1 MKIAIAGCGP
11 GGLASAL
18 FLKQSGHDVTLYDQ
32 FAAPRAL
39 GSGLL
44 IQPSGQAVLAQLGL
58 LEQIRTL
65 AAPVTRL
72 TGINVD
78 NGKRALDMEYSHLG
92 TDVCALGIHR
102 ASLFST
108 LYDAV
113 IAQDIVTQT
122 DCKLVSAIA
131 GNSDIVLQFDNG
143 CSAGPF
149 DILIDATGAHGPLT
163 HGLSTILPFAA
174 LWTTVDQPKNSDIA
188 LDALDQ
194 RYRASRKMAGIM
206 PVGINP
212 ATGNAG
218 AALFWSIK
226 PEDFGPLQAGGLGA
240 WREKFLALWPEAED
254 FASQINAFD
263 DFTLAVYVHR
273 TGRPVSNRRI
283 FHIGDSWHC
292 TSPQLGQG
300 ANMALI
306 DAAAIATAIGRSTSL
321 DEIERHYRHLR
332 SDHVR
337 VYQAL
342 SYVFTPL
349 YQSENRILPKLRDF
363 IIHHG
368 ARKPLVRTLIAQ
380 LVSGNLG
387 KFS

>member
-18 FLKQSGHDVTLYDQ
+18 LLKRAGHDVTLYDQ

-58 LEQIRTL
+58 LEQARAL

-72 TGINVD
+72 SGINVE
-78 NGKRALDMEYSHLG
+78 NGKRALDMEYRHLG

-108 LYDAV
+108 LFDAV
-113 IAQDIVTQT
+113 MAQDIVTQT
-122 DCKLVSAIA
+122 ECKLVSAIV
-131 GNSDIVLQFDNG
+131 GNSDVMLQFENG
-143 CSAGPF
+143 CTAGPF
-149 DILIDATGAHGPLT
+149 DILLDATGAHGPLT
-163 HGLSTILPFAA
+163 NGFPTILPFAA

-194 RYRASRKMAGIM
+194 RYRASSKMAGIM
-206 PVGINP
+206 PVGVNP

-226 PEDFGPLQAGGLGA
+226 PEDYGSLQARGLAA
-240 WREKFLALWPEAED
+240 WRSEFLDIWPEAAD
-254 FASQINAFD
+254 FADQINALD
-263 DFTLAVYVHR
+263 DFTLAIYAHR
-273 TGRPVSNRRI
+273 TGSPVSNRRI

-306 DAAAIATAIGRSTSL
+306 DAAAIATAIGVSASL
-321 DEIERHYRHLR
+321 GEIERRYRHLR

-337 VYQAL
+337 LYQAL

-368 ARKPLVRTLIAQ
+368 ARKPFVRTLIAQ

>member
-58 LEQIRTL
+58 LKQIRTL

-72 TGINVD
+72 TGINVE
-78 NGKRALDMEYSHLG
+78 NGKRALDMEYRHLG

-108 LYDAV
+108 LFNAV
-113 IAQDIVTQT
+113 IAQNIVTQT

-131 GNSDIVLQFDNG
+131 GNSDVVLQFENG
-143 CSAGPF
+143 CSTGPF
-149 DILIDATGAHGPLT
+149 DILIDATGAHGHLAN
-163 HGLSTILPFAA
+163 GLPKILPFAA
-174 LWTTVDQPKNSDIA
+174 LWTTVDQPQNSDIA

-194 RYRASRKMAGIM
+194 RYRASSKMAGIM

-212 ATGNAG
+212 ATGNPG
-218 AALFWSIK
+218 AALFWSIR
-226 PEDFGPLQAGGLGA
+226 PEDYGSLQAGGLAA
-240 WREKFLALWPEAED
+240 WRDEFLDIWPEAGD
-254 FASQINAFD
+254 FADQICALD
-263 DFTLAVYVHR
+263 DFTLAIYAHR

-306 DAAAIATAIGRSTSL
+306 DAAAIATAIGVSASL
-321 DEIERHYRHLR
+321 GEIERRYRHLR

-337 VYQAL
+337 LYQAL

-368 ARKPLVRTLIAQ
+368 ARKPFVRTLIAQ